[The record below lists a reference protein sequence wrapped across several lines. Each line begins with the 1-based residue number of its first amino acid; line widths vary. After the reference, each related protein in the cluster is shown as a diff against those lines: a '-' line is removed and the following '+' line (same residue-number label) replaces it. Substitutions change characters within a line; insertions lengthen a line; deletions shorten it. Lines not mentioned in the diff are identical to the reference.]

1 MIRTVTENDIQVVC
15 PEGNLDLDG
24 TARLQ
29 EALEKALTSEG
40 KLAVDLVQVQILS
53 SSAIGALI
61 AAHNALRPRGEKLI
75 VRNASGDVGRLLKLM
90 GLDRHFEIV

>member
-1 MIRTVTENDIQVVC
+1 MIRTATEADLVVVI
-15 PEGNLDLDG
+15 PEGNLDLEG

-29 EALEKALTSEG
+29 AALEQALASADAVG
-40 KLAVDLVQVQILS
+40 VDLVNVQILS

-61 AAHNALRPRGEKLI
+61 SAHNTLRSRNRKLV

-90 GLDRHFEIV
+90 GLDRHFDIH